1 MDGAGAVI
9 SALGPSL
16 RRGSTGTPITDGTQN
31 IVSAMDTA
39 GVWRYVGLATSSVAD
54 PRDRPTLK
62 AKALPIVARV
72 AFPNALTELIG
83 MTRTVTVLLGISMG
97 IQNATVRKLAVP
109 DLTTTVLTLT
119 ITGVA
124 HHSTL
129 EWPSWAIGT
138 WSAVAERAPA
148 LVDRP
153 TAGALVL
160 PLAGQIDTGRT
171 ARGGPVETGAPPPVR
186 RRLTP
191 MVGRRWRR

>member
-1 MDGAGAVI
+1 MPPGHSCGVIRAAPTVAVARRARIEGELDDPAGIARAVDGADAVI

-39 GVWRYVGLATSSVAD
+39 GVRRYVGLATPSVAD

-83 MTRTVTVLLGISMG
+83 MTRTVTVLLAFRGDP
-97 IQNATVRKLAVP
+97 NATVRKLAVP

-138 WSAVAERAPA
+138 WSAVAERA
-148 LVDRP
+148 RP
-153 TAGALVL
+153 S
-160 PLAGQIDTGRT
+160 
-171 ARGGPVETGAPPPVR
+171 
-186 RRLTP
+186 
-191 MVGRRWRR
+191 

>member
-39 GVWRYVGLATSSVAD
+39 GVRRYVGLATSSVAD

-129 EWPSWAIGT
+129 EWPSWAIGA
-138 WSAVAERAPA
+138 WSAVAERA
-148 LVDRP
+148 RP
-153 TAGALVL
+153 S
-160 PLAGQIDTGRT
+160 
-171 ARGGPVETGAPPPVR
+171 
-186 RRLTP
+186 
-191 MVGRRWRR
+191 

>member
-16 RRGSTGTPITDGTQN
+16 RRGSTGTPITDGTPN

-39 GVWRYVGLATSSVAD
+39 GVRRYVGLATPSVAD

-62 AKALPIVARV
+62 AKALPIRRPGRLPERPHRTDRHD
-72 AFPNALTELIG
+72 PN
-83 MTRTVTVLLGISMG
+83 RHRPSRISMG
-97 IQNATVRKLAVP
+97 IQNATARKLAVP

-129 EWPSWAIGT
+129 EWPSWVIGT
-138 WSAVAERAPA
+138 WSAVAERA
-148 LVDRP
+148 RP
-153 TAGALVL
+153 S
-160 PLAGQIDTGRT
+160 
-171 ARGGPVETGAPPPVR
+171 
-186 RRLTP
+186 
-191 MVGRRWRR
+191 

>member
-39 GVWRYVGLATSSVAD
+39 GVRRYVGLATSSAAD

-62 AKALPIVARV
+62 AKARV

-138 WSAVAERAPA
+138 WSAVAERA
-148 LVDRP
+148 RP
-153 TAGALVL
+153 S
-160 PLAGQIDTGRT
+160 
-171 ARGGPVETGAPPPVR
+171 
-186 RRLTP
+186 
-191 MVGRRWRR
+191 